1 MANEP
6 QGHGWLAHLDLAHAA
21 PRCGARRKR
30 DGRPC
35 QGPAMRNGRC
45 RVHGGLSTGPKTAA
59 VLARLRAAKTKHG
72 RYSAEHRALLRLLHA
87 SQRNGIESARSFPVR
102 EARSELLRRAREP
115 LSCEVVNRLREMV
128 KRELET
134 TEQLR
139 LDRWHESE
147 G

>member
-1 MANEP
+1 
-6 QGHGWLAHLDLAHAA
+6 
-21 PRCGARRKR
+21 
-30 DGRPC
+30 
-35 QGPAMRNGRC
+35 
-45 RVHGGLSTGPKTAA
+45 
-59 VLARLRAAKTKHG
+59 
-72 RYSAEHRALLRLLHA
+72 LLHA

>member
-1 MANEP
+1 MADIQQSIGP
-6 QGHGWLAHLDLAHAA
+6 CYGCFTHA
-21 PRCGARRKR
+21 
-30 DGRPC
+30 
-35 QGPAMRNGRC
+35 
-45 RVHGGLSTGPKTAA
+45 
-59 VLARLRAAKTKHG
+59 
-72 RYSAEHRALLRLLHA
+72 Y
-87 SQRNGIESARSFPVR
+87 QRNGIESARSFPVR

-139 LDRWHESE
+139 LDRWHQSE